1 MEFRTARPE
10 EVRQIVD
17 LANYVF
23 RTSSGLEPSMG
34 RQYPIFLSPEN
45 ASNLYI
51 AVEDGKIVSHI
62 GIYKNNAYIR
72 GHRVSMAGMG
82 SVCTHPDYR
91 GRGLATK
98 LLHYVFESLEEQGV
112 SLLKISGNRGL
123 YKTNGCLE
131 IESITSCTFDGESP
145 FDDAKFG
152 AGGGYKYSYIAD
164 PQDTS
169 ILADIYHREPVR
181 YERSK
186 WLFPVLFKAM
196 PTVHPPAGR
205 VYTAVVA
212 SIQSSNSGIAYAIGY
227 EREPGNYE
235 IIEYAGE
242 RSAVPGMIQY
252 LIKQKNMKQV
262 KIYYPTYDTV
272 LTELFASI
280 ASTKEE
286 MLSSMTVKIINRQ
299 TLWEQIFP
307 IIQERWPGKNPPKSL
322 EDLQEIAD
330 KQGEPLIKFLFGDYQ
345 RPSYGAPWDEVL
357 PIELPWFNG
366 LSYV

>member
-98 LLHYVFESLEEQGV
+98 LLHYVF
-112 SLLKISGNRGL
+112 
-123 YKTNGCLE
+123 
-131 IESITSCTFDGESP
+131 ESITSCTFDGESP

-242 RSAVPGMIQY
+242 RSVVPGMIQY